1 MQKNA
6 TIGLVVP
13 HSTDYVPPEGP
24 VMYPEIRFIPRG
36 VGVKLLTH
44 AGYEAAMA
52 RVLPA
57 AEDLAREGVD
67 AIMVI
72 GTSLTFYRGARFNAE
87 LIEKIRAAT
96 GLPASTMSTA
106 VVDGLRAVGARRL
119 AVSTAYNDEVNGYLR
134 DFLTDSGFD
143 VLALEGFGFN
153 GFADPHVVTED
164 AIIALSDKVCVE
176 AVGADALLIS
186 CGGLRTL
193 GVAGTLEERH
203 SIPVVSSMPAGFW
216 AAMRLV
222 GQSGYVSGYGRL
234 FEQSKTSPPN

>member
-1 MQKNA
+1 MTVQQNA

-13 HSTDYVPPEGP
+13 HSTDFVPPEGP
-24 VMYPEIRFIPRG
+24 AMYPGIRFVSRG
-36 VGVKLLTH
+36 VGVQRLTH

-57 AEDLAREGVD
+57 AEELARENVA

-87 LIEKIRAAT
+87 LIEKIKAAT
-96 GLPASTMSTA
+96 GLPVSTMSTA

-134 DFLTDSGFD
+134 AFLTDSGFE

-153 GFADPHVVTED
+153 GFADPQVVTED
-164 AIIALSDKVCVE
+164 AIIALSDKVC
-176 AVGADALLIS
+176 AAAPAADALLIS

-193 GVAGTLEERH
+193 GVAGPLEARH
-203 SIPVVSSMPAGFW
+203 AIPVVSSMPAGFW
-216 AAMRLV
+216 AAMRLI
-222 GQSGYVSGYGRL
+222 GHSGHLAGYGRL
-234 FEQSKTSPPN
+234 FEQP